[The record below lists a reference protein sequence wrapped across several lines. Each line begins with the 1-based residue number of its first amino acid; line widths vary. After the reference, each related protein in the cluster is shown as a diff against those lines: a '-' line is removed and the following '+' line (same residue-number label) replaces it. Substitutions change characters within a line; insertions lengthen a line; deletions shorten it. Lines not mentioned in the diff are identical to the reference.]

1 MSLAKNNRYSEERS
15 KCVARIWKV
24 FPHVFLIVSLIAYA
38 ALGAIL
44 FNYVEGNSAPTGEE
58 DYDKFLCDIVRLNRS
73 DNSSCTREEVKTV
86 KMKIKEDFKSIWL
99 QHPTRWT
106 FFGSLFFCCTVFTTV
121 GYGEIF
127 PVTLA
132 GKMVCI
138 LYAMLGIPLML
149 LVISD
154 VGDILAVLLY
164 KGYLRLHRLCKLL
177 YRTWSPRRA
186 QGKSGDISMQ
196 DGTYIFNQEM
206 VVHEPMDIRHVLH
219 SQADVKRKS
228 IQLRN
233 NTEIFK
239 RIITRDKLSRKGA
252 LMRSMSCP
260 ELNRMSPVPK
270 GFVIWD
276 FTGIGESMEHLD
288 VPLVLILIV
297 VFTYILFG
305 GLILPRWETQIGQFD
320 AFYFCFI
327 TLTTIGFGDIVPNHP
342 KYFMLTSFFLIV
354 GMAIMSMAFKLSQLR
369 VISCYRRCMHCIT
382 GGNVESNEEEESE

>member
-1 MSLAKNNRYSEERS
+1 
-15 KCVARIWKV
+15 
-24 FPHVFLIVSLIAYA
+24 
-38 ALGAIL
+38 
-44 FNYVEGNSAPTGEE
+44 
-58 DYDKFLCDIVRLNRS
+58 
-73 DNSSCTREEVKTV
+73 
-86 KMKIKEDFKSIWL
+86 
-99 QHPTRWT
+99 
-106 FFGSLFFCCTVFTTV
+106 
-121 GYGEIF
+121 
-127 PVTLA
+127 
-132 GKMVCI
+132 MVCI

-164 KGYLRLHRLCKLL
+164 EGYLRLHRLCKLL
-177 YRTWSPRRA
+177 LYRTWSPRQA
-186 QGKSGDISMQ
+186 QGTSGDIHMQ
-196 DGTYIFNQEM
+196 DGTYIFNQEV

-219 SQADVKRKS
+219 TQADVKRKS
-228 IQLRN
+228 IQLRD

-239 RIITRDKLSRKGA
+239 RIIARDNLSRKGA

-260 ELNRMSPVPK
+260 ELNRMSPLPK
-270 GFVIWD
+270 GFAIWD

-305 GLILPRWETQIGQFD
+305 GLILPRWETQIGRFD

-327 TLTTIGFGDIVPNHP
+327 TLTTIGFGDIVPSHP
-342 KYFMLTSFFLIV
+342 KYFMLTSFFIIA

-369 VISCYRRCMHCIT
+369 VISCYRQCMQRIT